1 MALTP
6 LEIFQQQMNPTF
18 LDLSGDLSIAQGR
31 RYFNTKRHNFLESF
45 MRDMDGTTEL
55 QGIYD
60 LAPLQG
66 GKKFMAK
73 SMQERNEQAQRFGI
87 ESDAYNINMLEQAK
101 AGDTFNSRMEQANT
115 RLGSIRSGMGGSA
128 SKASSAREYSGLAKN
143 AMEATN
149 RYLTELERFKAPEQ
163 QEIDFRFADPI
174 TGEKL
179 AIDTSFEDVYSDRF
193 DPADR
198 AREDVLGTF
207 ESTTNRYRDELVQ
220 NMSDTYGNYDDYTV
234 YDRYSGRDV
243 HLGSREGKNV
253 MADYETAGGGD
264 PVRDAYFAQFNEFS
278 TARQYSDQTAEAMAM
293 AEMTGY
299 DSTMTYG
306 NKYGQGTDQTTDMSQ
321 SLLFFEADHN
331 KLLEDMI
338 SNTTERLDIARLSER
353 GDVEKEFNRRKDAAI
368 SQRSL
373 ADSQLRRN
381 QDQAQSVAEEKQRV
395 RQLMEQQ
402 RVEYAQTLSS
412 FGSAPESKGDSV
424 TFGDIRPQ

>member
-18 LDLSGDLSIAQGR
+18 LDLSGELSIAQGG
-31 RYFNTKRHNFLESF
+31 RYFNQKRHNFLESF
-45 MRDMDGTTEL
+45 MRNVDGTTEL

-66 GKKFMAK
+66 GKQFMAK
-73 SMQERNEQAQRFGI
+73 SMQERNEQAERFGV
-87 ESDAYNINMLEQAK
+87 ESDTYNLNMLEQAK
-101 AGDTFNSRMEQANT
+101 AGDTFNSRMEQANL

-143 AMEATN
+143 AMESTS

-220 NMSDTYGNYDDYTV
+220 NMSDTYGNYEDYTV
-234 YDRYSGRDV
+234 YNRQTGKDV
-243 HLGSREGKNV
+243 HLDSSEGKFV
-253 MADYETAGGGD
+253 MAAYENAGGGD

-306 NKYGQGTDQTTDMSQ
+306 NKYGQGTDSTTDMSQ

-331 KLLEDMI
+331 KLLDDMI
-338 SNTTERLDIARLSER
+338 ANTTERLDIARLSER
-353 GDVEKEFNRRKDAAI
+353 GDVEKEFNRRKNAAI

-424 TFGDIRPQ
+424 TFGDTRPQ